1 MYKNNILEWNER
13 KFSIYLHEVHFRM
26 IFFWNLATNFRM
38 KICFLNSGNIVL
50 FHFSSIFRVHRNQLL
65 MNFVWT
71 RLNLLDLID
80 VVYTHSWWNYWWT
93 HLSYFN
99 ICLYCVLR
107 IHLECKYIYKA
118 MQVNADSSTH
128 MCPYDMVYCILMHA
142 FPYRVHL
149 LVVRGISY
157 ARLTLTIEICAVMHI
172 I

>member
-1 MYKNNILEWNER
+1 M
-13 KFSIYLHEVHFRM
+13 
-26 IFFWNLATNFRM
+26 
-38 KICFLNSGNIVL
+38 
-50 FHFSSIFRVHRNQLL
+50 NQLESF
-65 MNFVWT
+65 FVLSIPAAFFLYSRASSEEKGKTSLIWFESGWT
-71 RLNLLDLID
+71 CL
-80 VVYTHSWWNYWWT
+80 TWWT
-93 HLSYFN
+93 LFEPGWTCLTWLTLFTPIHDGTIDELIYPISISVYIAYWEFILSAS
-99 ICLYCVLR
+99 
-107 IHLECKYIYKA
+107 IYKA